1 ELPPV
6 CLNRELFK
14 QALLNLLLNAQQAMP
29 KGGVLTLQANLE
41 TALAPYLPSPALGLD
56 GAASEE
62 ASDTVCLSII
72 DTGVGMPAE
81 VAEQIFRP
89 FFSTRP
95 GGTGLG
101 LPITRRI
108 IEAHGGTIEVESAV
122 GRGTRFLIRL

>member
-1 ELPPV
+1 
-6 CLNRELFK
+6 LNGE
-14 QALLNLLLNAQQAMP
+14 
-29 KGGVLTLQANLE
+29 
-41 TALAPYLPSPALGLD
+41 
-56 GAASEE
+56 ASEE

-72 DTGVGMPAE
+72 DTGVGMSAE

-108 IEAHGGTIEVESAV
+108 IEAHGGTIDVQSAV
-122 GRGTRFLIRL
+122 GRGTRFLIRLPVDHSVGPGDRPTDLRGKCET